1 MAVEVKDRFP
11 VSFLLIS
18 AVWLSYLSAQ
28 ALEVTGVA
36 ARQRWPWNNLVD
48 IDFTVVTNG
57 TESSA
62 GFVIDVV
69 GTFSN
74 GVRKVAASTFTT
86 SAEVQ
91 AGTNRVTWNLGADYP
106 GMRLSDL
113 TLTVSASPLQ
123 TYLVIDLSSGPSAT
137 SYPIRYTA
145 VPPDL
150 ANDACRT
157 DELWLRRVAAGSFTM
172 GSPTGEVGRT
182 ANETPHTVTLTK
194 GFYIGVF
201 EVTQQ
206 QWYHVTGQKPSY
218 YNNANCWA
226 TRPVEN
232 ISYNTIRG
240 STDGANWPASST
252 VDATSFIGKLRARS
266 GLASL
271 DLPTEAQWEYAC
283 RAGTTT
289 ALNNGA
295 NITSTTSDPSLGC
308 LARYKY
314 SGGYLEN
321 GTVQPSQSVGDINAT
336 AKVGSYPPNAWGLYD
351 MHGNVWEKCLDW
363 FTGNLGTAGVADP
376 VGAAS
381 ATAGRS
387 SRGGGCWDNAEYCRS
402 AMRLI
407 SAPNS
412 AHPRQGLRLV
422 VERP

>member
-1 MAVEVKDRFP
+1 MKRRSF
-11 VSFLLIS
+11 VSLLLAS
-18 AVWLSYLSAQ
+18 AVWLPCLSVQ

-86 SAEVQ
+86 PVEVQ
-91 AGTNRVTWNLGADYP
+91 AGTNRITWNLGADYP

-123 TYLVIDLSSGPSAT
+123 TYLVIDLSGGPSAT
-137 SYPIRYTA
+137 SYPVRYTA
-145 VPPDL
+145 TPPDL

-157 DELWLRRVAAGSFTM
+157 DELWLRRVTAGSFTM
-172 GSPTGEVGRT
+172 GSPAGEVGKT
-182 ANETPHTVTLTK
+182 ANETPHAVTLTK

-206 QWYHVTGQKPSY
+206 QWHHVTGQKPSY
-218 YNNANCWA
+218 YNNADCWT

-232 ISYNTIRG
+232 ISYDTIRG
-240 STDGANWPASST
+240 STDGTNWPASSA
-252 VDATSFIGKLRARS
+252 VDATSFIGKLRTRS
-266 GLASL
+266 GLAGL

-289 ALNNGA
+289 ALNSGTNL
-295 NITSTTSDPSLGC
+295 TSTTSDPSLGYV
-308 LARYKY
+308 ARYKY
-314 SGGYLEN
+314 SGGYLGG
-321 GTVQPSQSVGDINAT
+321 GTTQPPQSVDDTSAT
-336 AKVGSYPPNAWGLYD
+336 AKVGVYLPNAWGLYD

-363 FTGNLGTAGVADP
+363 FVGNLGTAGVTDP
-376 VGAAS
+376 VGAVS
-381 ATAGRS
+381 ATAAGRAD
-387 SRGGGCWDNAEYCRS
+387 RGGGCWDNAAYCRS
-402 AMRLI
+402 AMRVP
-407 SAPNS
+407 SAPHECH
-412 AHPRQGLRLV
+412 ARKGLRLV
-422 VERP
+422 VNNP